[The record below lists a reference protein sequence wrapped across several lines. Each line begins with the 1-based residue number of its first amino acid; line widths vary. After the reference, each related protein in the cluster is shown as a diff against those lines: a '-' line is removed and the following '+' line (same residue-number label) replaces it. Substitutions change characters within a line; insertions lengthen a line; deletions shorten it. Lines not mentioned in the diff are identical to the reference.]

1 MRVVLV
7 VQKYNIILIDTI
19 HELEKG
25 KNCVFVVGNVI
36 FPDHLNCCKRKVF
49 IFFGCAPKGRDMV
62 AAGKAVRP
70 PPVGDE
76 CPYPRGRRDYTA
88 PAPRFGRGR
97 DRSGT
102 SEAKYS
108 V

>member
-36 FPDHLNCCKRKVF
+36 FPDHLNCCMRKGVHSSRLHLQ
-49 IFFGCAPKGRDMV
+49 GGGRMD
-62 AAGKAVRP
+62 ADSGRLIATA
-70 PPVGDE
+70 
-76 CPYPRGRRDYTA
+76 CRG
-88 PAPRFGRGR
+88 
-97 DRSGT
+97 
-102 SEAKYS
+102 E
-108 V
+108 